1 VDFLG
6 AAAVTLAAGAL
17 VVLSPRET
25 WGRAL
30 RAAGLFAVVTIVL
43 SLVLPPVT
51 AAVFG
56 AREELRA
63 YVPSPPGAAAEV
75 VGFVVRRG
83 GVALIVGL
91 VAARLATN
99 EAPRAVTIGT
109 AAVIAAA
116 LEVGLQ
122 VDAIRSLASVFPP
135 VVIANLLLPEVV
147 PPFFGGIAAGVLASR
162 DVSR

>member
-1 VDFLG
+1 MDFLG
-6 AAAVTLAAGAL
+6 AAAVALAAGVL
-17 VVLSPRET
+17 IVLSPRET

-63 YVPSPPGAAAEV
+63 YVPSARGAVADV
-75 VGFVVRRG
+75 GGFVVRRG

-91 VAARLATN
+91 VVARLATN
-99 EAPRAVTIGT
+99 DAARAVTIGT
-109 AAVIAAA
+109 AAVVAAA
-116 LEVGLQ
+116 LEVALQ
-122 VDAIRSLASVFPP
+122 IDAIRSLAAVF
-135 VVIANLLLPEVV
+135 
-147 PPFFGGIAAGVLASR
+147 
-162 DVSR
+162 